1 MVILR
6 KRNNHTCF
14 VSNFFLERLL
24 GQNTND
30 TGNKMRKCNCK
41 FGEKGDEEISY
52 KKIKYWIMF

>member
-6 KRNNHTCF
+6 KRNNHTSF

-30 TGNKMRKCNCK
+30 TGNKIRKCNSK
-41 FGEKGDEEISY
+41 FSEKGGWRDFI
-52 KKIKYWIMF
+52 